1 MLPLLGSWKKVNMYS
16 FIFKSCQCGPMPLSW
31 PLNTVIYGVVLLYYA
46 PIFLSTILN
55 NNIDCFCR
63 REKEAFEKLISEKS
77 GMVIPEDREGKDSMV
92 IPKDREGKDSMVIP
106 KDREYKCFPTTYANL
121 KLYLSWEL

>member
-1 MLPLLGSWKKVNMYS
+1 MYS

-31 PLNTVIYGVVLLYYA
+31 PLNTVICGVVLLYYA

-77 GMVIPEDREGKDSMV
+77 GMVIPEDREGKDNMV

-106 KDREYKCFPTTYANL
+106 EDREGKDNMAIP
-121 KLYLSWEL
+121 